1 MSSYRVMASEDPERW
16 VVIDGSGTVEE
27 VSRQV
32 IDQVEIRLEKH
43 AKD

>member
-1 MSSYRVMASEDPERW
+1 MASDNPERW
-16 VVIDGSGTVEE
+16 IVIDGSGTVDE

-32 IDQVEIRLEKH
+32 IDQVEVRLEKH